1 MPPRHISK
9 RGATDRSKGTQVRGR
24 NGSVPGL
31 DEQDRELL
39 LEELDGFTSSLA
51 DEESKIPYLALRRD
65 IEAGKVS
72 AEHIPRLENILELTL
87 QSGRVRRRQSA
98 VAEKRLLRLF
108 NGTPRGAAVKQA
120 VAETNEALA
129 SLKGQVLDT
138 LSFTPGTPGTYRL
151 LIDTEACR
159 VNLEIT
165 RDGVSVKDVEIGI

>member
-1 MPPRHISK
+1 M
-9 RGATDRSKGTQVRGR
+9 RGS
-24 NGSVPGL
+24 NGGARRL

-39 LEELDGFTSSLA
+39 LEELDGFTASLP
-51 DEESKIPYLALRRD
+51 DEDSKIPYLALRRD
-65 IEAGKVS
+65 IEAGQVS
-72 AEHIPRLENILELTL
+72 AENIPRLENILELTL

-138 LSFTPGTPGTYRL
+138 VSFAPGTPGTYRL

-159 VNLEIT
+159 VDLEIT
-165 RDGVSVKDVEIGI
+165 RGGVTVKGVEIGI

>member
-1 MPPRHISK
+1 MPGRDGGVPRF
-9 RGATDRSKGTQVRGR
+9 
-24 NGSVPGL
+24 

-39 LEELDGFTSSLA
+39 LEELDGFTASLP
-51 DEESKIPYLALRRD
+51 DEDARIPYLALRRD
-65 IEAGKVS
+65 IETGQVS
-72 AEHIPRLENILELTL
+72 PENVPSLENILELTL

-138 LSFTPGTPGTYRL
+138 VAFAPGTPGAYRL

-159 VNLEIT
+159 VDLEIT
-165 RDGVSVKDVEIGI
+165 RQGVSVKNVEIGI